1 MLHRKPCFIEN
12 LDFYNFDSFFD
23 MTEKGQIKG
32 VEGRKIEVN
41 FHYMAVLGHII
52 LETTYFNESET
63 FYMAENGHIKGG

>member
-1 MLHRKPCFIEN
+1 
-12 LDFYNFDSFFD
+12 

-41 FHYMAVLGHII
+41 FHYMAVLGHINF
-52 LETTYFNESET
+52 ETTYFNESER

>member
-1 MLHRKPCFIEN
+1 
-12 LDFYNFDSFFD
+12 

-52 LETTYFNESET
+52 LETTYFNESER
-63 FYMAENGHIKGG
+63 FYMAENGHVKGVKSEYGRYFTVFGFFFCHFCCF